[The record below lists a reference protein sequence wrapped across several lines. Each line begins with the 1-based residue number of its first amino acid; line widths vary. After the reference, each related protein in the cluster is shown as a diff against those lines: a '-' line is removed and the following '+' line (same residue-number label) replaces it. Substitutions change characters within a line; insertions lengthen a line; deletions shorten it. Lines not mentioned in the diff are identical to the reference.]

1 MNVAD
6 LAELLGLPDL
16 PASLATVE
24 AALDAAV
31 DRQPPNPHLVNPARR
46 VVQGGGKRLRP
57 VLAIAA
63 AASCGT
69 DLTRDV
75 IAGAVAVELVH
86 VGSLVHDDI
95 IDNSAERRGVPTV
108 NAQEG
113 DAAAILVGDFLLAQ
127 AGEQAASVS
136 REVAS
141 ALAMTIASLCDGQ
154 SRETQDL
161 FNAHRS
167 VDDSMA
173 SIGGKTAAL
182 LQSSCRIGAL
192 AARHSDAHVAALA
205 DFGHA
210 FGMAFQIIDDVLDV
224 VSTAELMGKPVGNDI
239 RQGVYTLPLLVAM
252 ESDGGD
258 AVRRRLVDRGRGAL
272 DDEAIEE
279 IVSWIRASGAIGES
293 LATARHYNESAARS
307 LSILEPGPVV
317 EGLSR
322 LPDAYLQWA
331 LDAKAGAPIA

>member
-1 MNVAD
+1 MKVAD
-6 LAELLGLPDL
+6 IADLLVLPDL
-16 PASLATVE
+16 PASLAKVE
-24 AALDAAV
+24 VALDAAV
-31 DRQPPNPHLVNPARR
+31 DRQPPNPYLVDPARR

-75 IAGAVAVELVH
+75 TAGAVAVELVH

-95 IDNSAERRGVPTV
+95 IDKAAERRGVVTV

-192 AARHSDAHVAALA
+192 AARHSDAQVAALS

-210 FGMAFQIIDDVLDV
+210 FGMAFQIIDDVLDM
-224 VSTAELMGKPVGNDI
+224 VSTAELMGKPVGNDV
-239 RQGVYTLPLLVAM
+239 RQGVYTLPLLLAL
-252 ESDGGD
+252 ETNGGD
-258 AVRRRLVDRGRGAL
+258 AVRQQLVARGRGPL
-272 DDEAIEE
+272 EDGTVED
-279 IVSWIRASGAIGES
+279 IVSWIRSSGAIDES
-293 LATARHYNESAARS
+293 LATARQYNERAARS
-307 LSILEPGPVV
+307 LSILEPNPVV
-317 EGLSR
+317 DGLAR
-322 LPDAYLQWA
+322 LPEAYLQWA
-331 LDAKAGAPIA
+331 LDAKAGAPIP